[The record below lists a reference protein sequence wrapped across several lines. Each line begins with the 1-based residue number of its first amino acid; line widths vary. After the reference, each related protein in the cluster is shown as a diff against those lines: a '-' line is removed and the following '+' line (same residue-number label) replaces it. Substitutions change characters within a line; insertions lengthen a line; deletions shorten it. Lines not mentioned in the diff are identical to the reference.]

1 MKFKK
6 KELEKKLFIIFKK
19 VLGTSNNTSIAELNY
34 QKILSWDSLKH
45 IMLIMEVEK
54 VFKIK
59 VNEFEIS
66 ELLSFKK
73 IIKYVEKN

>member
-34 QKILSWDSLKH
+34 QKIFSGAH
-45 IMLIMEVEK
+45 
-54 VFKIK
+54 
-59 VNEFEIS
+59 
-66 ELLSFKK
+66 
-73 IIKYVEKN
+73 